1 MNNSARVSLREIRP
15 DEERRLHIAD
25 EDIGRGRQAD
35 RAADTER
42 ALEHKGKSAHDGR
55 QDFPVEQERRE
66 HAHHQ
71 HDGQAVEGEHELA
84 AGSFRIEGQRA
95 AAEIA
100 EHEGSAS
107 LGRRRHGIDRAVD
120 RRHRAAHRRDF
131 QEDDR
136 QRDGEREADRHAP
149 PGHGI
154 ALLADD
160 VSQRQQRDDAES
172 GLKLQHG
179 THQPVKPAGQSE
191 ARSMPGSST
200 AARRGRTYPRPG
212 FRCDP
217 DVTGPGNFPQRP
229 CRG

>member
-1 MNNSARVSLREIRP
+1 MTKTLILLFHRDLSASK
-15 DEERRLHIAD
+15 AN
-25 EDIGRGRQAD
+25 
-35 RAADTER
+35 AA
-42 ALEHKGKSAHDGR
+42 
-55 QDFPVEQERRE
+55 
-66 HAHHQ
+66 
-71 HDGQAVEGEHELA
+71 LA
-84 AGSFRIEGQRA
+84 AA
-95 AAEIA
+95 ATKLPDVEI
-100 EHEGSAS
+100 
-107 LGRRRHGIDRAVD
+107 VD
-120 RRHRAAHRRDF
+120 MQSVYPDGVDMF
-131 QEDDR
+131 
-136 QRDGEREADRHAP
+136 RDGEREADRHAP

-154 ALLADD
+154 VLLADD

-179 THQPVKPAGQSE
+179 THQPVKPASQSE